1 MLEYI
6 NDNLADIEK
15 DMNTNIKKNLKK
27 KKKSLK
33 ANGAVSA
40 DMGEV
45 EGDKVEKASTSDN
58 ESEKSEIKSFKRKRR
73 ELSKCAT
80 KTLNKHRGAIVLDFN

>member
-40 DMGEV
+40 DMGEI
-45 EGDKVEKASTSDN
+45 EGDKVEKASTGATTMN
-58 ESEKSEIKSFKRKRR
+58 RKNPKLRV
-73 ELSKCAT
+73 
-80 KTLNKHRGAIVLDFN
+80 LNVSGGNFQMCH